1 MTDKI
6 KILESIA
13 LAIEKQNGQMFYVG
27 GYVRDLI
34 LGRKN
39 KDIDVEIHGIAVKDA
54 LTILE
59 SFGAVDE
66 IGASFGVLK
75 IKSLDIDFTFPRHES
90 KSGDKHTD
98 FDINIDPYMGLH
110 AAAKRRDFTMNAIMQ
125 NVITKEIIDP
135 FNGLFDMN
143 CELIRLIDP
152 DTFVDDALR
161 PLRAAQFAARFGF
174 DIDPEIIKI
183 AQTIDYSHLSKERI
197 FEEINKALLAPTPS
211 IAFKYLYDMGILQQI
226 LPEVAILSTID
237 QDPIHHPEGDVFN
250 HTMMVLDE
258 GAKLKDRVHEP
269 LFFMWSC
276 LLHDIGKAKDHF
288 IDDDGHIRNNGHDIT
303 GAKMVRPTLNRLTT
317 NKKLMSYV
325 EKMTRYHMRM
335 HILLT
340 MSDIKIKRIMLDSDM
355 HDLLFLNKA
364 DTYGRQTSPEKKE
377 SALMFDQK
385 VTRINNLSNDGFG
398 KITPIIQGKDLIR
411 LGLEPGPEFKSILEH
426 VFDLQLQDKPKFE
439 LERYLHKKYVSKTS
453 SSITNTDLIKL
464 GYTPGPAF
472 KYLIQKAF
480 ELEQQGYTKKEIL
493 QALQPE

>member
-59 SFGAVDE
+59 SFGAVDK

-75 IKSLDIDFTFPRHES
+75 IKSLDIDFTFPRYES

-125 NVITKEIIDP
+125 NVLTKEIIDP
-135 FNGLFDMN
+135 FDGVIDINDT
-143 CELIRLIDP
+143 LIRLVDP
-152 DTFVDDALR
+152 NTFLDDALR

-174 DIDPEIIKI
+174 DIDPDIIKI
-183 AQTIDYSHLSKERI
+183 AQTIDYSHLSKERV
-197 FEEINKALLAPTPS
+197 FEELNKALLSPTPS
-211 IAFKYLYDMGILQQI
+211 IAFKYLYDMGILQQV

-237 QDPIHHPEGDVFN
+237 QDPIHHPEGNVFN

-258 GAKLKDRVHEP
+258 GAKLKDLVHEP

-303 GAKMVRPTLNRLTT
+303 GAKMVKPTLLRLTKQ
-317 NKKLMSYV
+317 KKLTNYV

-340 MSDIKIKRIMLDSDM
+340 MSDMKIKRIMLDTDM
-355 HDLLFLNKA
+355 LDLLFLNKA

-377 SALMFDQK
+377 SALMFDEK
-385 VTRINNLSNDGFG
+385 VKRIAGLSNDGFG
-398 KITPIIQGKDLIR
+398 VITPMIQGKDLIR
-411 LGLEPGPEFKSILEH
+411 LGLEPGPEFKSILDH
-426 VFDLQLQDKPKFE
+426 VFELQLQDKPKFE
-439 LERYLHKKYVSKTS
+439 LERYIHKKYVSDTS
-453 SSITNTDLIKL
+453 ISIKNTDLIKL
-464 GYTPGPAF
+464 GYTPGPEF
-472 KYLIQKAF
+472 KYLIQRAF

-493 QALQPE
+493 QKLKPE